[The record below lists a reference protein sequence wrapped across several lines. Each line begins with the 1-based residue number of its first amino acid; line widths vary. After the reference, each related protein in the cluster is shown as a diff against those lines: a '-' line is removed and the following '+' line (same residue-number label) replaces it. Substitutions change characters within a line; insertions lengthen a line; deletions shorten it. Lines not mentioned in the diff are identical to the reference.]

1 MANGVFELLS
11 KEIKL
16 SWDPEE
22 LTKDFKAISDKN
34 DNVVS
39 LPNGEPHWQYF
50 DNGIYFSRNFNL
62 AFPAQCKEI
71 INTLAVLQFSNRR
84 RLLYRNNARSLID
97 NSYMMQLFAK
107 HTLSID
113 KVLLVKVASGQNVEL
128 HFDSTRDYAINI
140 GLKNSSTCLTH
151 VYSGDKIEHSL
162 INEKNVRHTFQMN
175 DGDAYLIA
183 TCQPHAVES
192 LISNNDNKDR
202 YLISYCL

>member
-50 DNGIYFSRNFNL
+50 DSGIYFSRNFNL

-71 INTLAVLQFSNRR
+71 INTLTILQ
-84 RLLYRNNARSLID
+84 NNARSLTD

-107 HTLSID
+107 HKLSID
-113 KVLLVKVASGQNVEL
+113 KVLLVKVASGQNVKL
-128 HFDSTRDYAINI
+128 HFDSTRAHAINI

-151 VYSGDKIEHSL
+151 IYSGDKIEHSL
-162 INEKNVRHTFQMN
+162 INEKNVKHTFLFVTRN
-175 DGDAYLIA
+175 FKLAANLKKA
-183 TCQPHAVES
+183 
-192 LISNNDNKDR
+192 KK
-202 YLISYCL
+202 